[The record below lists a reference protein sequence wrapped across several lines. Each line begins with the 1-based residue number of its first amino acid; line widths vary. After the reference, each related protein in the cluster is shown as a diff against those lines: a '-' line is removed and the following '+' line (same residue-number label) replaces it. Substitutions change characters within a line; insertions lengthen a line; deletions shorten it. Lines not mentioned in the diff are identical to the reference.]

1 MLAIFEGIEDLLKK
15 MSNFSDCSRA
25 LVTLA
30 SAVGV
35 IIFFIFAICLAFRL
49 IQLLRLYV
57 FSQFCC
63 KTDFKKKYGKWAV
76 ITGSTDGIGQSMAKE
91 LARRGMSIIVVAR
104 NEERLARTKAML
116 EQEPNVGEV
125 ETVKVDLSDPSM
137 ENFDKVRAQI
147 DPDNRDIGLLINNAG
162 SFPDRYARF
171 NRFDMEEIV
180 SIVNLNVLGT
190 LHLTRMI
197 MPGMIERGRGLVMNV
212 SSILGE
218 MPGPYFNVYGAT
230 KSFVNAFTRQLQM
243 EYGSHPID
251 IILLQPGPVSTKQ
264 LIATSD
270 RAKPSFF
277 VPSAD
282 KFARTSINA
291 LSTGIQCYTGAMFH
305 EFMKSQS
312 KILAN
317 LGLISPIAKLIVL
330 MNDKRAHLSPVPKR
344 KVMQAVPAPE
354 ENVQTVFV
362 GQT

>member
-1 MLAIFEGIEDLLKK
+1 MFASFKNIEHLLETI
-15 MSNFSDCSRA
+15 SNYNDHSKNF
-25 LVTLA
+25 LTLA
-30 SAVGV
+30 SALGV
-35 IIFFIFAICLAFRL
+35 LIIITYSICLTFRV

-57 FSQFCC
+57 FSQLCC
-63 KTDFKKKYGKWAV
+63 KTDFTKKYGKWAV
-76 ITGSTDGIGQSMAKE
+76 ISGSTDGIGQSMAKE

-104 NEERLARTKAML
+104 NEEKLAKTKAML
-116 EQEPNVGEV
+116 EREPNVGEV